1 MKITQY
7 NICNKLIF
15 ISQIQ
20 YKNEITHE
28 KKNQTAQIK
37 KNYTIQCNWK
47 WNNTNLKFQ
56 RKLYN
61 LSNENYYN

>member
-37 KNYTIQCNWK
+37 K
-47 WNNTNLKFQ
+47 
-56 RKLYN
+56 KLYN
-61 LSNENYYN
+61 TMQLEMK